1 MMMGDYSDEQ
11 MRQELI
17 GFFGWPEKNVRELSP
32 NELAAW
38 KRHALAL
45 RVAGFWWYR

>member
-1 MMMGDYSDEQ
+1 MTGYSDEQ

-17 GFFGWPEKNVRELSP
+17 GFFGWRDRDVRRLTAS
-32 NELAAW
+32 ELAAW

-45 RVAGFWWYR
+45 RTIGFWWFTA

>member
-1 MMMGDYSDEQ
+1 MTGNYSDEQ

-17 GFFGWPEKNVRELSP
+17 GFFGWRLDDVRKLSP
-32 NELAAW
+32 TELAAW

-45 RVAGFWWYR
+45 RAADFWWFSK